1 MNAFSL
7 MPLRV
12 IAGQLSPAGPRA
24 RLSIL
29 IYHRVLARADA
40 LLPAEPDAERFRWQ
54 LHVLASVFN
63 VLPLN
68 DAVERLD
75 QGTLPTRAACITFD
89 DGYADNATVAL
100 PILREVGLPA
110 TFFVATG
117 YLDGGM
123 MFNDQVLE
131 TLRRMPEGRIDWPEV
146 GLENQCIQD
155 DQDRKR
161 IAAELIQRLKHLDPA
176 ERAEQAQTIAERA
189 PEPLPTDLMMTSA
202 QVREL
207 SAAGMTIGGHTQTH
221 PILARTAD
229 EQARAEI
236 AGGRETLEHLLGEPV
251 RLFAYPNGK
260 PDQDYDAR
268 HVAMVRDCG
277 FDAAVSTAWGVST
290 GKSDRYQL
298 ARFTPWDQTP
308 GRFALRLVR
317 NLMTRPGR
325 HEVCRG

>member
-1 MNAFSL
+1 
-7 MPLRV
+7 MPLRA
-12 IAGQLSPAGPRA
+12 IAGRLSPAGPRA

-29 IYHRVLARADA
+29 IYHRVFARPDA
-40 LLPAEPDAERFRWQ
+40 LLPSEPDAETFRWQ
-54 LHVLASVFN
+54 LRVLASLFT
-63 VLPLN
+63 VLPLS
-68 DAVERLD
+68 DAVERLA
-75 QGTLPTRAACITFD
+75 QGTLPARAACITFD

-100 PILREVGLPA
+100 PVLRELGLPA

-131 TLRRMPEGRIDWPEV
+131 TLRRVPDGTLDWPEV
-146 GLENQCIQD
+146 GLGQREIRN
-155 DQDRKR
+155 DQDRKQ
-161 IAAELIQRLKHLDPA
+161 IAAELIQRLKHLDPV
-176 ERAEQAQTIAERA
+176 ERAEQAQAIAERSL
-189 PEPLPTDLMMTSA
+189 EPLPDDLMMTSA

-229 EQARAEI
+229 EQARKEI
-236 AGGRETLEHLLGEPV
+236 ADGREALEGLLGEPV

-260 PDQDYDAR
+260 PGQDYDAR
-268 HVAMVRDCG
+268 HVAIVRECG

-290 GKSDRYQL
+290 SKSDRYQL

-317 NLMTRPGR
+317 NLRTNLRTNQG
-325 HEVCRG
+325 HGV

>member
-1 MNAFSL
+1 

-12 IAGQLSPAGPRA
+12 IAGQVSPAGPRA

-29 IYHRVLARADA
+29 IYHRVLARPDA

-54 LHVLASVFN
+54 LRVLGSVFN
-63 VLPLN
+63 VLPLSE
-68 DAVERLD
+68 AVERLA
-75 QGTLPTRAACITFD
+75 QGTLPARSACITFD

-100 PILREVGLPA
+100 PILGEFELPA

-131 TLRRMPEGRIDWPEV
+131 TLRRIPKGRVDWPEV
-146 GLENQCIQD
+146 GLEDRRIQD
-155 DQDRKR
+155 DQDRQR

-176 ERAEQAQTIAERA
+176 ERAEQAQAITERSPA
-189 PEPLPTDLMMTSA
+189 PLLTDLMMTSA

-236 AGGRETLEHLLGEPV
+236 AGGRETLEGLLGEPV

-260 PDQDYDAR
+260 PGQDYDAR
-268 HVAMVRDCG
+268 HVAMVRECG

-308 GRFALRLVR
+308 MRFALRLVR
-317 NLMTRPGR
+317 NLRTNQG
-325 HEVCRG
+325 HEV